1 MTWDGNGYSGRKIL
15 ADFTIP
21 GNPKPKERPRVV
33 KGHTYTPK
41 ATVLAETA
49 VLDAFYDAY
58 PFWSPVEHHIALGV
72 IFYRETRVRADLDN
86 LVKTVQDALNK
97 HAYVDDVQIVELV
110 AAKHYAGKGNGRTLV
125 RITDVKEGW
134 T

>member
-1 MTWDGNGYSGRKIL
+1 MTSWSGNGWGVSIL
-15 ADFTIP
+15 ATFTVP
-21 GNPKPKERPRVV
+21 GNPRPKERARVV

-58 PFWSPVEHHIALGV
+58 PFWSPVETHVGLEVA
-72 IFYRETRVRADLDN
+72 FYRETRVRADLDN
-86 LVKTVQDALNK
+86 LTKLVQDALNK
-97 HAYVDDVQIVELV
+97 HLYLDDAQIVRLL
-110 AAKHYAGKGNGRTLV
+110 ATKQYAGKGNGRTV
-125 RITDVKEGW
+125 VTVTDLGSA